1 MALTK
6 AQSNDID
13 ILLYFA
19 GKSREDITDDDIK
32 EYLDWSERGIGN
44 GGILSVMK
52 QRRGILMGEYE
63 KGILEGLTP
72 YMTILGFE
80 EGDTPMP
87 EYVVEFIKK
96 ELFKGRDSD
105 LIDKIYRDKII

>member
-1 MALTK
+1 MKLTR

-13 ILLYFA
+13 ILLYFSD
-19 GKSREDITDDDIK
+19 KSREDITDDDIK
-32 EYLDWSERGIGN
+32 EYLYWSEKGIGN

-80 EGDTPMP
+80 YGDTPMP
-87 EYVVEFIKK
+87 EYVVKFIKK
-96 ELFKGRDSD
+96 ELFKGQDAK
-105 LIDKIYRDKII
+105 LIEKIYRDNKK